1 MENTINN
8 AWITLSE
15 QRNGIDVQRKFAGLN
30 TYIDQED
37 TVNYCNIYYWEREL
51 YPNGEVIKTEY
62 KSYSLKNLPENINEV
77 DGWKQNE
84 LAVLEGFI
92 NTLGYDGIINPA
104 RLTLANIG
112 LLSLTAEEGYPLHR
126 DTRVKIDL

>member
-112 LLSLTAEEGYPLHR
+112 LLSLTAEEGYPLNR